1 MVIAYKLCVWTR
13 KKIDHKIKLLNLD
26 NTQTYNQTSMV
37 MMIQLFLS
45 ISNTQQTQNIY
56 YNTFDR
62 GIETVAIKSKCIFFQ

>member
-45 ISNTQQTQNIY
+45 ISNTQNIY

-62 GIETVAIKSKCIFFQ
+62 GIETVVD